1 MCISELSKVLMCEFH
16 YDYIKIKYE
25 KNLKLLF
32 TDTDSFM
39 HEIKT
44 DDVYEDFSSGK
55 EVFYF
60 SNYSTKSKYSDNSN
74 KLVTGKMKGESGGA
88 AIEYVG
94 LKLKIYSFLVEEYSE
109 HKKANVVNRIINER
123 IRNVVAT
130 VSDNEFKDVLLNNKC
145 FRQSINRI
153 QRKDHRLG
161 IYGFNKISMSCCYDK
176 MYAQNDG
183 YDGLL

>member
-1 MCISELSKVLMCEFH
+1 MCEFH

-88 AIEYVG
+88 AIE
-94 LKLKIYSFLVEEYSE
+94 
-109 HKKANVVNRIINER
+109 
-123 IRNVVAT
+123 
-130 VSDNEFKDVLLNNKC
+130 
-145 FRQSINRI
+145 
-153 QRKDHRLG
+153 
-161 IYGFNKISMSCCYDK
+161 
-176 MYAQNDG
+176 
-183 YDGLL
+183 

>member
-1 MCISELSKVLMCEFH
+1 M
-16 YDYIKIKYE
+16 
-25 KNLKLLF
+25 
-32 TDTDSFM
+32 
-39 HEIKT
+39 
-44 DDVYEDFSSGK
+44 
-55 EVFYF
+55 
-60 SNYSTKSKYSDNSN
+60 
-74 KLVTGKMKGESGGA
+74 
-88 AIEYVG
+88 
-94 LKLKIYSFLVEEYSE
+94 KLKIYSFLVEEYSE

-161 IYGFNKISMSCCYDK
+161 IYVFNKISMSCFYDK

>member
-1 MCISELSKVLMCEFH
+1 
-16 YDYIKIKYE
+16 
-25 KNLKLLF
+25 
-32 TDTDSFM
+32 M

-130 VSDNEFKDVLLNNKC
+130 VSDN
-145 FRQSINRI
+145 
-153 QRKDHRLG
+153 
-161 IYGFNKISMSCCYDK
+161 
-176 MYAQNDG
+176 
-183 YDGLL
+183 